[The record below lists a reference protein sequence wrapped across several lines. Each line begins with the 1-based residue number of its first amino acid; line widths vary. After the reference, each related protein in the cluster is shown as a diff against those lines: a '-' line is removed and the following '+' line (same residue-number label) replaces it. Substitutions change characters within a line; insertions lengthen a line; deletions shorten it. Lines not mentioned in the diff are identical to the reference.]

1 MKPKFNLER
10 PRRRKRIAIGIFNG
24 ISLRYLLQTQFIER
38 LIDNKVKVLV
48 IASEQTKE
56 LERLTRRLGVSCE
69 IVSDRQCTLF
79 QQQKWPNLQWFSK
92 HVRLHVYGAPNT
104 TGEIFWARY
113 WDDIGAKIRQGRFR
127 ERLEYRARRWLVGKT
142 VGLLK
147 KNKTVR
153 RWFLLA
159 EASLFTP
166 DIYQQALRTF
176 GADEVVVTSLGTF
189 DWDQYLVRDATYLG
203 ISSTSIILS
212 WDNTTVRGYG
222 GCRPKRVVAW
232 TRTMKR
238 ELVELH
244 DFRDHE
250 VFVGGVPIF
259 DHYLN
264 VGAGGAEVID
274 KMTPPG
280 KKLIFFATKSPNA
293 FPWNPNIVRMICE
306 AIRRNELPDC
316 TLLVRIHPLHYRRED
331 GELVFG
337 RALDAYEQL
346 ATEFKDCLILDRPS
360 VEDSNLNYVM
370 PPGEIDKLGRLL
382 GRADVVVNMFST
394 LNIEG
399 AILDKPLINVCFEGE
414 SLEYEV
420 DKKARF
426 NILSDMAETH
436 NRRLVDTG
444 GLSVVY
450 SATQLVESLCLALA
464 KPEQGSGGR
473 RIIVDEE
480 AGPYQGRAGQVI
492 ADYVSYV

>member
-1 MKPKFNLER
+1 
-10 PRRRKRIAIGIFNG
+10 
-24 ISLRYLLQTQFIER
+24 
-38 LIDNKVKVLV
+38 
-48 IASEQTKE
+48 
-56 LERLTRRLGVSCE
+56 
-69 IVSDRQCTLF
+69 
-79 QQQKWPNLQWFSK
+79 
-92 HVRLHVYGAPNT
+92 
-104 TGEIFWARY
+104 
-113 WDDIGAKIRQGRFR
+113 
-127 ERLEYRARRWLVGKT
+127 
-142 VGLLK
+142 
-147 KNKTVR
+147 
-153 RWFLLA
+153 
-159 EASLFTP
+159 
-166 DIYQQALRTF
+166 
-176 GADEVVVTSLGTF
+176 
-189 DWDQYLVRDATYLG
+189 
-203 ISSTSIILS
+203 
-212 WDNTTVRGYG
+212 
-222 GCRPKRVVAW
+222 
-232 TRTMKR
+232 
-238 ELVELH
+238 
-244 DFRDHE
+244 
-250 VFVGGVPIF
+250 
-259 DHYLN
+259 
-264 VGAGGAEVID
+264 
-274 KMTPPG
+274 
-280 KKLIFFATKSPNA
+280 
-293 FPWNPNIVRMICE
+293 
-306 AIRRNELPDC
+306 
-316 TLLVRIHPLHYRRED
+316 
-331 GELVFG
+331 
-337 RALDAYEQL
+337 LDAYEQL